1 MGLWSGIK
9 KAAKKV
15 WRAAKTVAR
24 IVIRVVLTIVNRIT
38 FGILDLLFGFIGW
51 PPKNLRLHVFILSA
65 DTPSGGDDVMPS
77 FQVAP
82 TQAVMDAI
90 QRTKRIFKNGFN
102 VNVRP
107 YSEAFVEILSDVAP
121 AEALDFKCGIGS
133 EFGAA
138 GEYFATHLAGWNAI
152 PISLT
157 FPVTVFVVRD
167 LKDGSLGC
175 SMSVIGDYVVIDHE
189 GLLDNVAL
197 AHEIGHTCGLW
208 HSGTPSNLMYKSS
221 PAGENV
227 KWFQKNI
234 LRSSRHVQYW

>member
-1 MGLWSGIK
+1 MSLWSKIK

-15 WRAAKTVAR
+15 WRAVKAVVR
-24 IVIRVVLTIVNRIT
+24 VIVRAVITIVNRLT
-38 FGILDLLFGFIGW
+38 LGLPDLLFGFIAW
-51 PPKNLRLHVFILSA
+51 PPKRLRLHVFILWTEA
-65 DTPSGGDDVMPS
+65 PPGGGDEVP
-77 FQVAP
+77 P
-82 TQAVMDAI
+82 ITQIVQDAI
-90 QRTKRIFKNGFN
+90 DRTKRIYKERFN

-107 YSEAFVEILSDVAP
+107 YSKSFIEVITDPVPPEV
-121 AEALDFKCGIGS
+121 LDFECGIGP
-133 EFGAA
+133 EFGVA
-138 GEYFATHLAGWNAI
+138 GEFFANHLAGWNAI

-167 LKDGSLGC
+167 LQDGSLGC
-175 SMSVIGDYVVIDHE
+175 SMSVIGDYVVIDRE
-189 GLLDNVAL
+189 GLNDNVAL

-208 HSGTPSNLMYKSS
+208 HSGTPSNLMFRSS